1 MQDEPHG
8 SDAGAHGSADEPKPI
23 GATASS
29 ADEEHET
36 GFAGRQRDRF
46 VGMAG
51 SARDEI
57 AEKMERTDPLEIIA
71 AILLALA
78 TISSAWSAY
87 QATRWTGVQATEF
100 GRAGTL
106 RQESVRESNLGNTQ
120 VQIDIGLYTAFL
132 DAYATGETDL
142 AEFYRSQF
150 RLEFRPAFEAWLGGI
165 TIGTPPTDTPF
176 SRPEYRVAALEEADR
191 LADEAT
197 AAFDAAKDAN
207 QTSDNFVLTAVLFAS
222 VLFFAG
228 VGTRFRT
235 LGIRRAMVG
244 LAVVLFAGALFVV
257 FSLPQNVGF

>member
-1 MQDEPHG
+1 M
-8 SDAGAHGSADEPKPI
+8 
-23 GATASS
+23 
-29 ADEEHET
+29 
-36 GFAGRQRDRF
+36 
-46 VGMAG
+46 
-51 SARDEI
+51 
-57 AEKMERTDPLEIIA
+57 
-71 AILLALA
+71 
-78 TISSAWSAY
+78 
-87 QATRWTGVQATEF
+87 
-100 GRAGTL
+100 
-106 RQESVRESNLGNTQ
+106 
-120 VQIDIGLYTAFL
+120 QIDIGLYTAFL